1 MKTVL
6 KSRWRGELE
15 EFLKFRRTNFTSE
28 WPEAKLRRFDQF
40 AAEHPDLQLPEAIAA
55 WLERDPK
62 RHPTTIGY
70 DLTAIRQ
77 FCRYRRRFYPNGFV
91 PESIEPVPSSRFQ
104 FQPQI
109 LSQPQVTMLVRNIE
123 KLAGPPLRRARM
135 RALLLVL
142 YCTGLRIGEALRLRL
157 SDVDLRQ
164 RCFRIGPSKGRVR
177 LVPFGHDLA
186 AELQHYLNCRRRAG
200 FRLTFQTP
208 LFEREDGRA
217 DNIGNARRRFYTLFR
232 CCGLRP
238 KHGRGKGGL
247 RVHDLRH
254 VFAVHRLER
263 WYRTGRDPGPLLP
276 WLSAYMGHVDVL
288 GTQRYLRATPKI
300 LTAASRKFRRSLDF
314 DPAMP

>member
-1 MKTVL
+1 MKQVL

-15 EFLKFRRTNFTSE
+15 EFLKFRRTNFTTD
-28 WPEAKLRRFDQF
+28 WPAAKLRRFDQF

-55 WLERDPK
+55 WLKRDPT
-62 RHPTTIGY
+62 RHPSTVGY
-70 DLTAIRQ
+70 DLVAIRQ
-77 FCRYRRRFYPNGFV
+77 FCRYRRRFDPNGFV
-91 PESIEPVPSSRFQ
+91 PESLAPVPSSRSHFH
-104 FQPQI
+104 PQI
-109 LSQPQVTMLVRNIE
+109 LSQPQVKMLLRNIG
-123 KLAGPPLRRARM
+123 KLAGPPLRRSRM

-142 YCTGLRIGEALRLRL
+142 YCTGLRIGEALQLRL
-157 SDVDLRQ
+157 SDVDLQQ

-186 AELQHYLNCRRRAG
+186 AELEHYLNCRRRAA
-200 FRLTFQTP
+200 FRLTPQTT

-217 DNIGNARRRFYTLFR
+217 DNIGNARKRFYTLFR
-232 CCGLRP
+232 RCGLRP
-238 KHGRGKGGL
+238 KRGSGKGRL

-263 WYRTGRDPGPLLP
+263 WYRAGRDPGPLLP

-288 GTQRYLRATPKI
+288 GTQRYLRATPQI
-300 LTAASRKFRRSLDF
+300 LAAASRKFRRSLGF